1 MITQTQFTESEIDQK
16 IDQLPT
22 IAFDDNEEFQR
33 VIMSQDFTD
42 IFNYI
47 MQTREIPDKIKSLPE
62 IDQRISLYLNL
73 TSQADRFVEQSDSI
87 LYVRHFPDIEE
98 FLDNNF
104 YMGYTS
110 GTIYPY
116 WRDKMLLMFDKGS
129 TIKKSKFITVC
140 SLKII

>member
-16 IDQLPT
+16 IDNLPS

-42 IFNYI
+42 IFNYV

-73 TSQADRFVEQSDSI
+73 TTYRVTVLP
-87 LYVRHFPDIEE
+87 LYAV
-98 FLDNNF
+98 LC
-104 YMGYTS
+104 GSSYT
-110 GTIYPY
+110 
-116 WRDKMLLMFDKGS
+116 L
-129 TIKKSKFITVC
+129 
-140 SLKII
+140 